1 MRRRGA
7 FKPASDADAMRN
19 LSLRFRINLVITL
32 VIVAFVIAT
41 GNLLIEETRRSIREE
56 MEAGTRITAQLL
68 ETVIAN
74 TRPNIQDA
82 PHNQI
87 LLSFLQRVGRVRANE
102 IRLYDENEKLLY
114 TSPPPVYKRGRW
126 APNWF
131 TELVRPKLSDF
142 RLNLS
147 NGSVVITSDPSR
159 SVLDAWDDLKQFFWL
174 ILGFFLL
181 VNVIVFWL
189 LGRSLRP
196 VGKIL
201 GGLSLM
207 EKGRFETRLP
217 LFGSPEFD
225 SIGQVF
231 NRMAQT
237 LDESLAENR
246 RLALVATQSS
256 DAIIIHDLE
265 GRISFW
271 NPAAERMFGYRVE
284 DIVGRSATLLA
295 APDRQGE
302 LQENLDTVKRRVLI
316 EMIETQRVSKDGRV
330 VDVAL
335 SAAPLV
341 DPVSDEVI
349 GEICSMRDIT
359 EHKLV
364 QQAELELEQNR
375 QLTHAI
381 QSRLEEERR
390 SIARELH
397 DELGQ
402 CVTAIKTIGTA
413 IANRTQESSPDV
425 HANALTIV
433 SVASHIYDVVHGI
446 IRQLRPTA
454 LDHLGL
460 SETLKDFV
468 SAWRDRH
475 PEVVCELQLDGAIEG
490 MGETINITVYR
501 IVQECL
507 TNVARH
513 AAATRSDIHVTRIN
527 DSRLRDVVKV
537 AVHDNGKG
545 FAQQREREATRF
557 GLIGMRER
565 VQALN
570 GEFNIDSRPG
580 EGVTVTAVIP
590 VRIRGSGYPGA
601 ATA

>member
-1 MRRRGA
+1 MR
-7 FKPASDADAMRN
+7 DM
-19 LSLRFRINLVITL
+19 SLRFRINLVITL
-32 VIVAFVIAT
+32 VIMAFTIGT

-74 TRPNIQDA
+74 TRPKLQDA

-102 IRLYDENEKLLY
+102 IRLYDENERLLY

-126 APNWF
+126 APQWF
-131 TELVRPKLSDF
+131 TALVRPQLSDF
-142 RLNLS
+142 RLNLL
-147 NGSVVITSDPSR
+147 NGSVVITPDPSR

-174 ILGFFLL
+174 MLGFFIL

-217 LFGSPEFD
+217 PFASPEFD
-225 SIGQVF
+225 SIGHVF
-231 NRMAQT
+231 NRMAQN
-237 LDESLAENR
+237 LEESLAENR
-246 RLALVATQSS
+246 RLALVAKQSS

-271 NPAAERMFGYRVE
+271 NPAAERMFGYRME
-284 DIVGRSATLLA
+284 DIVGLSATLLT
-295 APDRQGE
+295 APERHGE
-302 LQENLDTVKRRVLI
+302 VQENLDTVKRRDLI
-316 EMIETQRVSKDGRV
+316 EMIETQRLTKDGRV

-341 DPVSDEVI
+341 DPLNDEVI

-364 QQAELELEQNR
+364 QRAERELEQNR

-413 IANRTQESSPDV
+413 ISNRTQETAPDI

-446 IRQLRPTA
+446 IRQLRPSA

-460 SETLKDFV
+460 SETLRDTV
-468 SAWRDRH
+468 SAWRERH
-475 PEVVCELQLDGAIEG
+475 PDIACDLRLEGALEG

-513 AAATRSDIHVTRIN
+513 AVATRSDIDVARRN
-527 DSRLRDVVKV
+527 DPQRGDVVKV
-537 AVHDNGKG
+537 IVRDNGRG
-545 FAQQREREATRF
+545 FAQQLEREATRF

-565 VQALN
+565 VQALD
-570 GEFNIDSRPG
+570 GEFKIDSSPG
-580 EGVTVTAVIP
+580 NGVAVTAVIP
-590 VRIRGSGYPGA
+590 VKMPAFGSHGA
-601 ATA
+601 AV

>member
-1 MRRRGA
+1 
-7 FKPASDADAMRN
+7 MRN
-19 LSLRFRINLVITL
+19 MSLRFRINLVITL
-32 VIVAFVIAT
+32 VIVAFTIAT

-74 TRPNIQDA
+74 TRPSIQDA

-87 LLSFLQRVGRVRANE
+87 LLYFLQRVGRVRANE
-102 IRLYDENEKLLY
+102 IRLYDGNDNLLY

-126 APNWF
+126 APQWF
-131 TELVRPKLSDF
+131 TELVKPQLSEF
-142 RLNLS
+142 RLNLL
-147 NGSVVITSDPSR
+147 NGSVVITPDASR

-174 ILGFFLL
+174 MLGFFVL
-181 VNVIVFWL
+181 VNVVVFWL
-189 LGRSLRP
+189 LGSSLRP

-217 LFGSPEFD
+217 LLGSPEFD
-225 SIGQVF
+225 SIGHVF
-231 NRMAQT
+231 NRMAQN
-237 LDESLAENR
+237 LEESLAENR
-246 RLALVATQSS
+246 RLALVAKQSS

-271 NPAAERMFGYRVE
+271 NPAAERMFGYRME
-284 DIVGRSATLLA
+284 DIVGLSAKLLTT
-295 APDRQGE
+295 PERRGE
-302 LQENLDTVKRRVLI
+302 VQENLDTVKRRALI
-316 EMIETQRVSKDGRV
+316 EMIETQRLTKDGRV

-335 SAAPLV
+335 SAAPLI
-341 DPVSDEVI
+341 DPVSDVVI

-364 QQAELELEQNR
+364 QQAEQELEQNR
-375 QLTHAI
+375 QLTRAI

-413 IANRTQESSPDV
+413 ISNRARESAPDT
-425 HANALTIV
+425 HENAQTIV

-460 SETLKDFV
+460 SETLRDTV
-468 SAWRDRH
+468 SAWRERH
-475 PEVVCELQLDGAIEG
+475 PDIACDLRLEG
-490 MGETINITVYR
+490 TLEGLGETINITVYR

-513 AAATRSDIHVTRIN
+513 AVATRSTIDVARRN
-527 DSRLRDVVKV
+527 DPQRGDVVEV
-537 AVHDNGKG
+537 TVRDNGKG
-545 FAQQREREATRF
+545 FAQQLEREATRF

-565 VQALN
+565 VQALD
-570 GEFNIDSRPG
+570 GEFRIDSSPG
-580 EGVTVTAVIP
+580 EGVMVTAIIP
-590 VRIRGSGYPGA
+590 VKIPAFGSHGA
-601 ATA
+601 EAA

>member
-1 MRRRGA
+1 
-7 FKPASDADAMRN
+7 MRN
-19 LSLRFRINLVITL
+19 MSLRFRINLVITL
-32 VIVAFVIAT
+32 VIVAFTIAT

-68 ETVIAN
+68 ETVIVN

-82 PHNQI
+82 SHNQI

-102 IRLYDENEKLLY
+102 IRLYDGNDNLLY

-126 APNWF
+126 APQWF
-131 TELVRPKLSDF
+131 TELVKPRLNDF
-142 RLNLS
+142 RLNLL
-147 NGSVVITSDPSR
+147 NGSVVITPDPSR
-159 SVLDAWDDLKQFFWL
+159 SVLDAWDDFKQFFWL
-174 ILGFFLL
+174 MLGFFVF

-196 VGKIL
+196 VGEIL

-207 EKGRFETRLP
+207 EKGRFEIRLP
-217 LFGSPEFD
+217 LFGSSEFD
-225 SIGQVF
+225 SIGHVF

-237 LDESLAENR
+237 LEESLAENR
-246 RLALVATQSS
+246 RLALVARQSS

-271 NPAAERMFGYRVE
+271 NPAAERMFGYRME
-284 DIVGRSATLLA
+284 EIVGRSATLLTTPERHA
-295 APDRQGE
+295 E
-302 LQENLDTVKRRVLI
+302 VQENLDTVKRRALI
-316 EMIETQRVSKDGRV
+316 EMNETQRLTKDGRV

-341 DPVSDEVI
+341 DPLNDEVI

-359 EHKLV
+359 EHKMV
-364 QQAELELEQNR
+364 QQAERELERNR
-375 QLTHAI
+375 QLTRAI

-413 IANRTQESSPDV
+413 ISNRARESAPDT
-425 HANALTIV
+425 HENAQTIV
-433 SVASHIYDVVHGI
+433 AVASHIYDVVHGI

-460 SETLKDFV
+460 SETLRETV
-468 SAWRDRH
+468 SGWRARH
-475 PEVVCELQLDGAIEG
+475 PDIVCDLRLEG
-490 MGETINITVYR
+490 KLEGLGETINITVYR
-501 IVQECL
+501 MVQECL
-507 TNVARH
+507 TNIIRH
-513 AAATRSDIHVTRIN
+513 AGATRSDIFVARTGDHPRG
-527 DSRLRDVVKV
+527 DVVRV
-537 AVHDNGKG
+537 VVRDDGKG
-545 FAQQREREATRF
+545 FDQRAEREATRF

-565 VQALN
+565 VQALD
-570 GEFNIDSRPG
+570 GEFRIDSIPG

-590 VRIRGSGYPGA
+590 VKTASSGSRDTGA
-601 ATA
+601 A

>member
-1 MRRRGA
+1 
-7 FKPASDADAMRN
+7 MRN
-19 LSLRFRINLVITL
+19 MSLRFRINLVITL

-74 TRPNIQDA
+74 TRPSIEDS

-126 APNWF
+126 APQWF
-131 TELVRPKLSDF
+131 TELVRPQLSDY

-147 NGSVVITSDPSR
+147 NGSVVITPDASR

-174 ILGFFLL
+174 ILGFFVL

-196 VGKIL
+196 VEKIL

-237 LDESLAENR
+237 LEESLAENR
-246 RLALVATQSS
+246 RLALVAKQSS

-271 NPAAERMFGYRVE
+271 NPAAERMFGYRME
-284 DIVGRSATLLA
+284 DIVGRSATLLTTPEREA
-295 APDRQGE
+295 E
-302 LQENLDTVKRRVLI
+302 VQENLDTVKRRVLI
-316 EMIETQRVSKDGRV
+316 EMIETQRVTKDGRV

-359 EHKLV
+359 EHKLA
-364 QQAELELEQNR
+364 QQAELELVQNR
-375 QLTHAI
+375 QLTRAI

-413 IANRTQESSPDV
+413 ISNRSQETAPDV

-460 SETLKDFV
+460 SETLKESV
-468 SAWRDRH
+468 SAWHERH
-475 PEVVCELQLDGAIEG
+475 PDIACELRLEGAIEG

-513 AAATRSDIHVTRIN
+513 AVATRSDIHVTRSN
-527 DSRLRDVVKV
+527 DPQRGDLVKV
-537 AVHDNGKG
+537 TVRDNGKG

-565 VQALN
+565 VQALD
-570 GEFNIDSRPG
+570 GEFRIDSRPG
-580 EGVTVTAVIP
+580 EGVTVTAIIP
-590 VRIRGSGYPGA
+590 VRILGSGSRGA
-601 ATA
+601 EAA

>member
-1 MRRRGA
+1 
-7 FKPASDADAMRN
+7 MRN

-32 VIVAFVIAT
+32 VIVAFVLAT

-82 PHNQI
+82 SHKQV
-87 LLSFLQRVGRVRANE
+87 LLSLLQRVGRVRANE
-102 IRLYDENEKLLY
+102 IRLYDENEELLY

-126 APNWF
+126 APQWF
-131 TELVRPKLSDF
+131 TEVVRPKLSEF

-147 NGSVVITSDPSR
+147 SGSVVITPDPSR

-174 ILGFFLL
+174 ILGFFVL

-196 VGKIL
+196 VGQIL

-237 LDESLAENR
+237 LEESLAENR
-246 RLALVATQSS
+246 RLALVAKQSS

-284 DIVGRSATLLA
+284 DIVGRSATLLT
-295 APDRQGE
+295 APGRQGE
-302 LQENLDTVKRRVLI
+302 VQENLDTVKRRVLI

-359 EHKLV
+359 EHKLA
-364 QQAELELEQNR
+364 QQAELELEQHR

-413 IANRTQESSPDV
+413 IANRTQESSPD
-425 HANALTIV
+425 HSNALTIV

-468 SAWRDRH
+468 AAWRDRQ
-475 PEVVCELQLDGAIEG
+475 PEIVCALQLNGAIEG

-513 AAATRSDIHVTRIN
+513 AAATRSDIQVTRIIDIRN
-527 DSRLRDVVKV
+527 RDVVKV
-537 AVHDNGKG
+537 VVHDNGKG

-565 VQALN
+565 VQALD

-590 VRIRGSGYPGA
+590 VRIPESGYPVGA
-601 ATA
+601 T

>member
-1 MRRRGA
+1 MRQ
-7 FKPASDADAMRN
+7 M
-19 LSLRFRINLVITL
+19 SLRFRINLVITL
-32 VIVAFVIAT
+32 VILAFTIAT

-82 PHNQI
+82 THNQV

-102 IRLYDENEKLLY
+102 IRLYDEKENLLY

-126 APNWF
+126 APQWF
-131 TELVRPKLSDF
+131 TDLVRPRLTDY

-147 NGSVVITSDPSR
+147 NGSVVITPDPSR

-174 ILGFFLL
+174 ILGFFVF

-225 SIGQVF
+225 SIGHVF

-237 LDESLAENR
+237 LEDSLAENR

-271 NPAAERMFGYRVE
+271 NPAAERMFGYRME
-284 DIVGRSATLLA
+284 EIVGRSATLLTTA
-295 APDRQGE
+295 ERHGE
-302 LQENLDTVKRRVLI
+302 VQENLDTVKRRVLI
-316 EMIETQRVSKDGRV
+316 EMIETQRVTKDGRV

-364 QQAELELEQNR
+364 RQAELELEQNR
-375 QLTHAI
+375 QLTRAI

-413 IANRTQESSPDV
+413 ISNRTQESAPDI

-460 SETLKDFV
+460 SETLKGTV
-468 SAWRDRH
+468 SAWRERH
-475 PEVVCELQLDGAIEG
+475 PDIVCELRLEGALDG

-513 AAATRSDIHVTRIN
+513 SLATRSVV
-527 DSRLRDVVKV
+527 DVARCMDPGRGDAVKV
-537 AVHDNGKG
+537 VVSDNGKG
-545 FAQQREREATRF
+545 FSQQREREATRF

-565 VQALN
+565 VQALD
-570 GEFNIDSRPG
+570 GDLQIDSSPG
-580 EGVTVTAVIP
+580 KGVTLTALIP
-590 VRIRGSGYPGA
+590 VKMSSVGARGAEA
-601 ATA
+601 A

>member
-1 MRRRGA
+1 M
-7 FKPASDADAMRN
+7 
-19 LSLRFRINLVITL
+19 VITL
-32 VIVAFVIAT
+32 VIVVFTIAT
-41 GNLLIEETRRSIREE
+41 GNLLIEETRRSVREE

-74 TRPNIQDA
+74 TRPSIKDA

-102 IRLYDENEKLLY
+102 IRLYDGNDTLLY

-126 APNWF
+126 APQWF
-131 TELVRPKLSDF
+131 ANLVTPELGDF
-142 RLNLS
+142 RLNLL
-147 NGSVVITSDPSR
+147 NGSVVVTPDPSR
-159 SVLDAWDDLKQFFWL
+159 SVLDAWDDFKQFFWL
-174 ILGFFLL
+174 MLGFFVL
-181 VNVIVFWL
+181 VNVVVFWL

-207 EKGRFETRLP
+207 EKGRFESRLP
-217 LFGSPEFD
+217 HFGSPEFD
-225 SIGQVF
+225 SIGHVF
-231 NRMAQT
+231 NRMAQN
-237 LDESLAENR
+237 LEESLAENR
-246 RLALVATQSS
+246 RLALVAKQSS

-271 NPAAERMFGYRVE
+271 NPAAERMFGYQME
-284 DIVGRSATLLA
+284 EIVGRSATLLTTSERHA
-295 APDRQGE
+295 E
-302 LQENLDTVKRRVLI
+302 VQENLDTVKRRTLI
-316 EMIETQRVSKDGRV
+316 EMIETQRLTKDGRV

-341 DPVSDEVI
+341 DPVSNEVI

-359 EHKLV
+359 EHKMV
-364 QQAELELEQNR
+364 QQAERELERNR
-375 QLTHAI
+375 QLTREI

-413 IANRTQESSPDV
+413 ISNRTRESAPDT
-425 HANALTIV
+425 HENAQTIV

-460 SETLKDFV
+460 SDTIRGTV
-468 SAWRDRH
+468 SGWRERH
-475 PEVVCELQLDGAIEG
+475 PEIACDLRLEGTLDGL
-490 MGETINITVYR
+490 GETINITVYR

-513 AAATRSDIHVTRIN
+513 AAATHAEIQVARLN
-527 DSRLRDVVKV
+527 GSRRGDVVTV
-537 AVHDNGKG
+537 VVRDNGKG
-545 FAQQREREATRF
+545 LEQEIERELMRF

-565 VQALN
+565 VQALD
-570 GEFNIDSRPG
+570 GEFRIESNPG

-590 VRIRGSGYPGA
+590 AKIPASGDHGA
-601 ATA
+601 EGV

>member
-1 MRRRGA
+1 
-7 FKPASDADAMRN
+7 MRN
-19 LSLRFRINLVITL
+19 MSLRFRINLVITL
-32 VIVAFVIAT
+32 VIVAFTIAI

-74 TRPNIQDA
+74 TRPNIQDVS
-82 PHNQI
+82 HNQI

-102 IRLYDENEKLLY
+102 IRLYDGNDNLLY

-126 APNWF
+126 APLWF
-131 TELVRPKLSDF
+131 TELVKPRLTDF
-142 RLNLS
+142 RLNLR
-147 NGSVVITSDPSR
+147 NGSVVITPDPSR

-174 ILGFFLL
+174 MLGFFVL
-181 VNVIVFWL
+181 VNVVVFWL

-196 VGKIL
+196 VGEIL

-207 EKGRFETRLP
+207 EKGRFESRLP

-225 SIGQVF
+225 SIGHVF

-237 LDESLAENR
+237 LEESLAENR
-246 RLALVATQSS
+246 RLALVAKQSS

-271 NPAAERMFGYRVE
+271 NPAAERMFGYRME
-284 DIVGRSATLLA
+284 DIVGRSATLLTT
-295 APDRQGE
+295 PERHGE
-302 LQENLDTVKRRVLI
+302 VQENLDTVKRRALI
-316 EMIETQRVSKDGRV
+316 EMIETQRLTKDGRV

-341 DPVSDEVI
+341 DPLNDEVI

-364 QQAELELEQNR
+364 QQAERELEQNR
-375 QLTHAI
+375 QLTRAI

-413 IANRTQESSPDV
+413 ISNRTQETAPDI

-460 SETLKDFV
+460 SETLRDTV
-468 SAWRDRH
+468 SAWRERH
-475 PEVVCELQLDGAIEG
+475 PEIACDLRLEGAIEG

-513 AAATRSDIHVTRIN
+513 AVATRSDIDVARCN
-527 DSRLRDVVKV
+527 DPQCGDVVKV
-537 AVHDNGKG
+537 VVRDNGKG
-545 FAQQREREATRF
+545 FSIQLEREATRF

-565 VQALN
+565 VQAID
-570 GEFNIDSRPG
+570 GEFRIDSSPG

-590 VRIRGSGYPGA
+590 VKMPAFGSHGA
-601 ATA
+601 EAA

>member
-1 MRRRGA
+1 MR
-7 FKPASDADAMRN
+7 DM
-19 LSLRFRINLVITL
+19 SLRFRINLVITL
-32 VIVAFVIAT
+32 VIMAFTIGT

-74 TRPNIQDA
+74 TRPKLQDA

-102 IRLYDENEKLLY
+102 IRLYDENERLLY

-126 APNWF
+126 APQWF
-131 TELVRPKLSDF
+131 TELVKPRLTDF
-142 RLNLS
+142 RLNLL
-147 NGSVVITSDPSR
+147 NGSVVITPDPSR

-174 ILGFFLL
+174 MLGFFIL

-217 LFGSPEFD
+217 PFASPEFD
-225 SIGQVF
+225 SIGHVF
-231 NRMAQT
+231 NRMAQN
-237 LDESLAENR
+237 LEESLAENR
-246 RLALVATQSS
+246 RLALVAKQSS

-271 NPAAERMFGYRVE
+271 NPAAERMFGYRME
-284 DIVGRSATLLA
+284 DIVGLSATLLT
-295 APDRQGE
+295 APERHGE
-302 LQENLDTVKRRVLI
+302 VQENLDTVKRRDLI
-316 EMIETQRVSKDGRV
+316 EMIETQRLTKAGRV

-335 SAAPLV
+335 SAAPMV
-341 DPVSDEVI
+341 DPLNDEVI

-364 QQAELELEQNR
+364 QRAERELEQNR

-413 IANRTQESSPDV
+413 ISNRTQETAPDI

-460 SETLKDFV
+460 SETLRDTV
-468 SAWRDRH
+468 SAWRERH
-475 PEVVCELQLDGAIEG
+475 PDIACDLRLEGALEG

-513 AAATRSDIHVTRIN
+513 AVATRSDIDVARRN
-527 DSRLRDVVKV
+527 DPQRGDVVKV
-537 AVHDNGKG
+537 IVRDNGRG
-545 FAQQREREATRF
+545 FAQQLEREATRF

-565 VQALN
+565 VQALD
-570 GEFNIDSRPG
+570 GEFKIDSSPG
-580 EGVTVTAVIP
+580 NGVAVTAVIP
-590 VRIRGSGYPGA
+590 VKMPAFGSHGA
-601 ATA
+601 AV

>member
-1 MRRRGA
+1 
-7 FKPASDADAMRN
+7 MRN
-19 LSLRFRINLVITL
+19 MSLRFRINLVITL
-32 VIVAFVIAT
+32 VIVAFTIAT

-82 PHNQI
+82 PHNQV

-102 IRLYDENEKLLY
+102 IRFYDENEKLLY

-126 APNWF
+126 APQWF
-131 TELVRPKLSDF
+131 TALVRPQLSDF
-142 RLNLS
+142 RLNLIS
-147 NGSVVITSDPSR
+147 GSVVITPDPSR

-174 ILGFFLL
+174 MLGFFVL

-189 LGRSLRP
+189 LGRSLQP

-201 GGLSLM
+201 GALSLM

-225 SIGQVF
+225 SIGHVF

-237 LDESLAENR
+237 LEESLAENK
-246 RLALVATQSS
+246 RLALVAKQSS

-271 NPAAERMFGYRVE
+271 NPAAERMFGYRIE
-284 DIVGRSATLLA
+284 DIVGRSATLLTT
-295 APDRQGE
+295 PERHGE
-302 LQENLDTVKRRVLI
+302 IQENLDTVKRRVVI
-316 EMIETQRVSKDGRV
+316 EMIETQRVTKDGRV

-341 DPVSDEVI
+341 DPGSDEVI

-359 EHKLV
+359 EHKLAR
-364 QQAELELEQNR
+364 QAELELEQNR

-413 IANRTQESSPDV
+413 ISNRNLESEPDI

-460 SETLKDFV
+460 SETLKDSV
-468 SAWRDRH
+468 SAWRKRH
-475 PEVVCELQLDGAIEG
+475 PEIVCDLRLEGVLEG

-513 AAATRSDIHVTRIN
+513 AVATRSDIDV
-527 DSRLRDVVKV
+527 SRCSDAQRGDVVKIIV
-537 AVHDNGKG
+537 RDNGKG
-545 FAQQREREATRF
+545 FVQRPEREASRF

-565 VQALN
+565 VQALD
-570 GEFNIDSRPG
+570 GEFRIDSSPG
-580 EGVTVTAVIP
+580 EGVTVKVSIP
-590 VRIRGSGYPGA
+590 VKIPASRSHGA
-601 ATA
+601 EAA

>member
-1 MRRRGA
+1 M
-7 FKPASDADAMRN
+7 
-19 LSLRFRINLVITL
+19 
-32 VIVAFVIAT
+32 
-41 GNLLIEETRRSIREE
+41 
-56 MEAGTRITAQLL
+56 
-68 ETVIAN
+68 
-74 TRPNIQDA
+74 
-82 PHNQI
+82 
-87 LLSFLQRVGRVRANE
+87 SFLQRVGRVRANE

-126 APNWF
+126 APQWF
-131 TELVRPKLSDF
+131 TELVRPQLSDY

-147 NGSVVITSDPSR
+147 NGSIVITPDPSR

-174 ILGFFLL
+174 ILGFFVL

-196 VGKIL
+196 VEKIL
-201 GGLSLM
+201 GALSLM

-237 LDESLAENR
+237 LEESLAENR

-271 NPAAERMFGYRVE
+271 NPAAERMFGYRVD
-284 DIVGRSATLLA
+284 DIVGRSATLLTT
-295 APDRQGE
+295 PERQGE
-302 LQENLDTVKRRVLI
+302 VQENLDTVKRRVLI
-316 EMIETQRVSKDGRV
+316 EMIETQRVTKDGRV

-359 EHKLV
+359 EHKLA

-375 QLTHAI
+375 QLTRAI

-413 IANRTQESSPDV
+413 IANRTQESFPDV
-425 HANALTIV
+425 HANSLTIV

-460 SETLKDFV
+460 SETLRDFV

-475 PEVVCELQLDGAIEG
+475 PEIVCELQMEGALEG

-501 IVQECL
+501 VVQECL

-513 AAATRSDIHVTRIN
+513 AVATRSDIHVTRFN
-527 DSRLRDVVKV
+527 DSRHGDAVKV
-537 AVHDNGKG
+537 VVHDNGKG

-570 GEFNIDSRPG
+570 GDFSIDNRPG
-580 EGVTVTAVIP
+580 QGVAVTAVIP
-590 VRIRGSGYPGA
+590 VRVAGSGSHGA
-601 ATA
+601 EAA

>member
-1 MRRRGA
+1 
-7 FKPASDADAMRN
+7 MRN

-32 VIVAFVIAT
+32 VVVAFTLAT
-41 GNLLIEETRRSIREE
+41 ANLLIEETRRSIREE

-74 TRPNIQDA
+74 TRPSLQEA
-82 PHNQI
+82 PLNQI

-102 IRLYDENEKLLY
+102 IRLYDESDKLLY

-126 APNWF
+126 APQWF
-131 TELVRPKLSDF
+131 SGLVSPKLNDY
-142 RLNLS
+142 RLNLT
-147 NGSVVITSDPSR
+147 NGSVVITPDPSR
-159 SVLDAWDDLKQFFWL
+159 SILDAWDDLKQFFWL
-174 ILGFFLL
+174 VVGFFVF
-181 VNVIVFWL
+181 VNVVVFWL

-237 LDESLAENR
+237 LEESLAENR
-246 RLALVATQSS
+246 RLALVTKQSS

-284 DIVGRSATLLA
+284 DIVGRSATLLTTVE
-295 APDRQGE
+295 RHGE
-302 LQENLDTVKRRVLI
+302 IQDNLDTVKRRASI
-316 EMIETQRVSKDGRV
+316 EMIETQRLTKDGRI

-341 DPVSDEVI
+341 DPASDEVI

-364 QQAELELEQNR
+364 QLAERELEQNR
-375 QLTHAI
+375 QLTRAI

-413 IANRTQESSPDV
+413 IANSTQETAPDT

-460 SETLKDFV
+460 RETLRDTV
-468 SAWRDRH
+468 SAWSGRH
-475 PEVVCELQLDGAIEG
+475 PEIACDLRMEGALDA

-513 AAATRSDIHVTRIN
+513 AVATRSEIDVARCN
-527 DSRLRDVVKV
+527 DSLSGDVVKV
-537 AVHDNGKG
+537 IVRDNGKG
-545 FAQQREREATRF
+545 FAQQPEREATRF

-565 VQALN
+565 VQALD
-570 GEFNIDSRPG
+570 GEFRIDSSPG
-580 EGVTVTAVIP
+580 EGATVTVVIP
-590 VRIRGSGYPGA
+590 VMGPANSSRGVEA
-601 ATA
+601 A

>member
-1 MRRRGA
+1 MLVSSRE
-7 FKPASDADAMRN
+7 SMRN

-32 VIVAFVIAT
+32 VIVAFTIAT

-56 MEAGTRITAQLL
+56 MEAGTRITVQLL

-102 IRLYDENEKLLY
+102 IRLYDGNDHLLY
-114 TSPPPVYKRGRW
+114 TSPPPIYKRGRW
-126 APNWF
+126 APQWF
-131 TELVRPKLSDF
+131 TELVKPKLSDF
-142 RLNLS
+142 RLNLL
-147 NGSVVITSDPSR
+147 NGAVVITPDPSR

-174 ILGFFLL
+174 MLGFFAL
-181 VNVIVFWL
+181 VNVVVFWL

-207 EKGRFETRLP
+207 EKGRFESRLP

-225 SIGQVF
+225 SIGHVF

-237 LDESLAENR
+237 LEESLAENR
-246 RLALVATQSS
+246 RLALVAKQSS

-271 NPAAERMFGYRVE
+271 NPAAERMFGYRME
-284 DIVGRSATLLA
+284 EIVGRSATLLTTA
-295 APDRQGE
+295 ERHGE
-302 LQENLDTVKRRVLI
+302 VQENLDTVKRRALI
-316 EMIETQRVSKDGRV
+316 EMIETQRLTKDGRI

-341 DPVSDEVI
+341 DPLNDEVI

-364 QQAELELEQNR
+364 QQAERELEQNR
-375 QLTHAI
+375 QLTREI
-381 QSRLEEERR
+381 QTRLEEERR

-413 IANRTQESSPDV
+413 ISNRSRETAPDTYE
-425 HANALTIV
+425 NAQTIV
-433 SVASHIYDVVHGI
+433 SVASHIYDVVHSI
-446 IRQLRPTA
+446 IRQLRPSA

-460 SETLKDFV
+460 SETLRDTV
-468 SAWRDRH
+468 AAWGERH
-475 PEVVCELQLDGAIEG
+475 PDIACDLRLEG
-490 MGETINITVYR
+490 TLEGLGETINITVYR

-513 AAATRSDIHVTRIN
+513 AVATRSDILVARCGDHQRG
-527 DSRLRDVVKV
+527 DVVRV
-537 AVHDNGKG
+537 IVRDNGKG
-545 FAQQREREATRF
+545 FAQHTEREATRF

-565 VQALN
+565 VQALD
-570 GEFNIDSRPG
+570 GEFRIDSTPG
-580 EGVTVTAVIP
+580 KGVTVTAVIP
-590 VRIRGSGYPGA
+590 VMTRVFGSRDTEA
-601 ATA
+601 A

>member
-1 MRRRGA
+1 
-7 FKPASDADAMRN
+7 MRN
-19 LSLRFRINLVITL
+19 MSLRFRINLVITL

-56 MEAGTRITAQLL
+56 MEAGTRITGQLL

-82 PHNQI
+82 PHNQV
-87 LLSFLQRVGRVRANE
+87 LMSFLQRVGRVRANE

-126 APNWF
+126 APEWF
-131 TELVRPKLSDF
+131 TDLVSPQLSDY
-142 RLNLS
+142 RLNLA
-147 NGSVVITSDPSR
+147 NGSIVITPDASR

-174 ILGFFLL
+174 ILGFFVL

-201 GGLSLM
+201 GALSLM

-237 LDESLAENR
+237 LEESLAENR

-271 NPAAERMFGYRVE
+271 NPAAERMFGYRVD
-284 DIVGRSATLLA
+284 DIVGRSATLLTT
-295 APDRQGE
+295 PERQGE
-302 LQENLDTVKRRVLI
+302 VQENLDTVKRRVLI
-316 EMIETQRVSKDGRV
+316 EMIETQRVTKDGRV

-341 DPVSDEVI
+341 DPSSDEVI

-359 EHKLV
+359 EHKLA

-375 QLTHAI
+375 QLTRAI

-425 HANALTIV
+425 HANSLTIV

-475 PEVVCELQLDGAIEG
+475 PEIVCELQLEGALEG
-490 MGETINITVYR
+490 LGETINITVYR

-513 AAATRSDIHVTRIN
+513 AVATRSDIHVTRFN
-527 DSRLRDVVKV
+527 DSRYGDAVKV
-537 AVHDNGKG
+537 VVHDNGKG

-570 GEFNIDSRPG
+570 GDFGIDSHPG
-580 EGVTVTAVIP
+580 QGVAVTAVIP
-590 VRIRGSGYPGA
+590 VRIAGPGSRGAEA
-601 ATA
+601 A

>member
-1 MRRRGA
+1 
-7 FKPASDADAMRN
+7 MRN
-19 LSLRFRINLVITL
+19 MSLRFRINLVITL

-74 TRPNIQDA
+74 TRPTIQDA
-82 PHNQI
+82 RHNQI

-126 APNWF
+126 APTWF
-131 TELVRPKLSDF
+131 TELVRPQLSDF

-147 NGSVVITSDPSR
+147 NGSVVITPDASR

-174 ILGFFLL
+174 MLGFFVL
-181 VNVIVFWL
+181 VNAIVFWL

-196 VGKIL
+196 VEKIL

-207 EKGRFETRLP
+207 EKGQFETRLP

-237 LDESLAENR
+237 LEDSLAENR
-246 RLALVATQSS
+246 RLALVAKQSS

-271 NPAAERMFGYRVE
+271 NPAAERMFGYRME
-284 DIVGRSATLLA
+284 DIVGRSATLLTT
-295 APDRQGE
+295 PERQRE
-302 LQENLDTVKRRVLI
+302 VQENLDTVKRRVLI
-316 EMIETQRVSKDGRV
+316 EMIETQRVTKDGRV

-341 DPVSDEVI
+341 DPVTDEVI

-364 QQAELELEQNR
+364 RQAELELMQNR
-375 QLTHAI
+375 QLTRAI

-413 IANRTQESSPDV
+413 ISNRTQDTAPDV
-425 HANALTIV
+425 QANALTIV

-460 SETLKDFV
+460 SETLRDTV
-468 SAWRDRH
+468 SAWRGRH
-475 PEVVCELQLDGAIEG
+475 PDIACELSLEGALEG

-513 AAATRSDIHVTRIN
+513 AVATRADIHVTRFN
-527 DSRLRDVVKV
+527 DSQRGDAVKV
-537 AVHDNGKG
+537 AVRDNGKG
-545 FAQQREREATRF
+545 FAHIGGSEVTRF

-565 VQALN
+565 VQALG
-570 GEFNIDSRPG
+570 GELLIDSRPN
-580 EGVTVTAVIP
+580 EGATVTAIIP
-590 VRIRGSGYPGA
+590 VASAVSGSRSSEA
-601 ATA
+601 A

>member
-1 MRRRGA
+1 
-7 FKPASDADAMRN
+7 MRN
-19 LSLRFRINLVITL
+19 MSLRFRINLVITL
-32 VIVAFVIAT
+32 VIVAFTIAT

-74 TRPNIQDA
+74 TRPNIQDVS
-82 PHNQI
+82 HNQI

-102 IRLYDENEKLLY
+102 IRLYDGNDNLLY

-126 APNWF
+126 APQWF
-131 TELVRPKLSDF
+131 TELVKPRLTDF
-142 RLNLS
+142 RLNLR
-147 NGSVVITSDPSR
+147 NGSVVITPDPSR

-174 ILGFFLL
+174 MLGFFVL

-196 VGKIL
+196 VGEIL

-225 SIGQVF
+225 SIGHVF
-231 NRMAQT
+231 NRMAQN
-237 LDESLAENR
+237 LEESLAENR
-246 RLALVATQSS
+246 RLALVAKQSS

-271 NPAAERMFGYRVE
+271 NPAAERMFGYRME
-284 DIVGRSATLLA
+284 DIVGRSATLLTT
-295 APDRQGE
+295 PERHGE
-302 LQENLDTVKRRVLI
+302 VQENLDTVKRRALI
-316 EMIETQRVSKDGRV
+316 EMIETQRLTKDGRV

-341 DPVSDEVI
+341 DPLNDEVI

-364 QQAELELEQNR
+364 QQAERELEQNR
-375 QLTHAI
+375 QLTRAI

-413 IANRTQESSPDV
+413 ISNRTQETAPDT

-460 SETLKDFV
+460 SETLRDTV
-468 SAWRDRH
+468 SAWRERH
-475 PEVVCELQLDGAIEG
+475 PDIACDLRLEGAIEG

-513 AAATRSDIHVTRIN
+513 AVATRSDIDVARRN
-527 DSRLRDVVKV
+527 DPQRGDVVKV
-537 AVHDNGKG
+537 VVRDNGKG
-545 FAQQREREATRF
+545 FAQQLEREATRF

-565 VQALN
+565 VQALD
-570 GEFNIDSRPG
+570 GEFRIDSSPG

-590 VRIRGSGYPGA
+590 VKMSAFGSRGAEA
-601 ATA
+601 A

>member
-1 MRRRGA
+1 
-7 FKPASDADAMRN
+7 MRN

-41 GNLLIEETRRSIREE
+41 GNLLVEETRRSIREE

-82 PHNQI
+82 PHNQV

-131 TELVRPKLSDF
+131 AELVRPKLSDF